1 MMLDAQVLQAPLLDH
16 SELDLDAARRL
27 TYVIEQSF
35 RYDYDAPVKSL
46 RQRLVII
53 PPARHGSQYLRGH
66 LLEVTGARARRCLRR
81 DAHGNLVAWVRS
93 EDVTQAVEFRLV
105 AVVERVRGDGPAV
118 LDAGGIRD
126 PRLLRPTRLTA
137 ADDSLRGL
145 AADLASDLGP
155 HAATPEQRAERIC
168 AAVHSALRYA
178 DGVTSVRTT
187 AAEALAIGSGVC
199 QDFAHVMLALCHLF
213 ELPARYVS
221 GHLLGQGGTHAW
233 VEVLVPEAHGDTAPE
248 PHGGT
253 APEAHE
259 GTMPEAHGGTAPE
272 AHEGTMPEAHGGTA
286 PEAHEGTMPE
296 QRGAVA
302 VPFDPCNGR
311 RAGSG
316 YVTVATG
323 RDYADVAPTSG
334 SYVGKARGRLTAGRR
349 VGVLAASG

>member
-35 RYDYDAPVKSL
+35 RYDYDEPVKSL

-53 PPARHGSQYLRGH
+53 PPTRHGSQYLRGH
-66 LLEVTGARARRCLRR
+66 TLEVTGARARRRLRR

-93 EDVTQAVEFRLV
+93 EQVTQAVEFRLV
-105 AVVERVRGDGPAV
+105 AVVERVRDDGPAM
-118 LDAGGIRD
+118 LEASALRD

-137 ADDSLRGL
+137 ADDRLR
-145 AADLASDLGP
+145 ALASDL
-155 HAATPEQRAERIC
+155 AADAGTPEQRAERIC

-178 DGVTSVRTT
+178 DGVTSVQTT

-199 QDFAHVMLALCHLF
+199 QDFAHVMLALCHLVD
-213 ELPARYVS
+213 LPARYVS

-233 VEVLVPEAHGDTAPE
+233 VEVVVPEV
-248 PHGGT
+248 HGGT
-253 APEAHE
+253 V
-259 GTMPEAHGGTAPE
+259 PEAHGGTVPE
-272 AHEGTMPEAHGGTA
+272 G
-286 PEAHEGTMPE
+286 
-296 QRGAVA
+296 RGAVA

-334 SYVGKARGRLTAGRR
+334 SYVGTARGRLTAGRR
-349 VGVLAASG
+349 VGVLAALG